1 MTTYGG
7 DALPELACLCSS
19 LRRAARSVTHLYEAD
34 LRMSVPQ
41 FTLLYVLDKQPLIQ
55 AQIAEVLTIDRTTL
69 TRTLAMMERRGLIR
83 AAAGEDKREY
93 RWSITAAGTR
103 VLDAARPRWEKAQN
117 RFRERLGEQRWE
129 LLLDELTTVA
139 AGARYR
145 LADGVG
151 RFRKR
156 RSTRL

>member
-1 MTTYGG
+1 MRSET
-7 DALPELACLCSS
+7 LPELGCLCAS
-19 LRRAARSVTHLYEAD
+19 LRRAARSVTQLYQRQ

-41 FTLLYVLDKQPLIQ
+41 FTLLYVLDKQPMIQ
-55 AQIAEVLTIDRTTL
+55 AQIAEILTVDRTTL

-83 AAAGEDKREY
+83 GAAGEDRREY
-93 RWSITAAGTR
+93 RWSITPAGR
-103 VLDAARPRWEKAQN
+103 KALELARPRWERIQK
-117 RFRERLGEQRWE
+117 RFRDRLGDQRWE

-145 LADGVG
+145 VADGVD

-156 RSTRL
+156 RATRL